1 MKRRKQNISLKK
13 AFLVPLTED
22 DSDQK
27 KLVTTRSSFYE
38 GKRVLVTGSGFV
50 GSQLVEKLAK
60 EKDITIKIV
69 SKAGPSEF
77 IQRLKKMYSVE
88 FVKGDLTDL
97 QTCLYVTKEIE
108 YIFHTAGVVRNAL
121 YNLSHPGTMLSR
133 NLLINTNMLEAARLS
148 TVERY
153 QFVSSAA
160 GYPVNAPV
168 PYKEESFFNGEIE
181 PSKSSYGWSKRIGE
195 MLAYSYFKEFGMKIS
210 IVRPFSTYGPFGNF
224 ERERSN
230 AIAFLIRNA
239 VNKINPFVIW
249 GDGSERRAYI
259 FISDL
264 INGMLNAMEKMS
276 TPDPINLGSDEEISI
291 GELSMLIL
299 KLSNFEDAK
308 IVYDKSKPKGQ
319 SRLSAN
325 TQKAMKL
332 TGFVPQIKLKEGL
345 KNTIEWY
352 RIETLRN

>member
-1 MKRRKQNISLKK
+1 VVI
-13 AFLVPLTED
+13 
-22 DSDQK
+22 
-27 KLVTTRSSFYE
+27 TRSPFYK

-50 GSQLVEKLAK
+50 GSHLVEKLAK
-60 EKDITIKIV
+60 EKDISIKIV

-77 IQRLKKMYSVE
+77 IQRLKKAYSIE

-97 QTCLYVTKEIE
+97 QTCLNVTKEVE
-108 YIFHTAGVVRNAL
+108 CVFHTAGLVRNAL

-133 NLLINTNMLEAARLS
+133 NLLVNTNMLEAARLS
-148 TVERY
+148 SVERY

-168 PYKEESFFNGEIE
+168 PYKEESFFDGDIE

-195 MLAYSYFKEFGMKIS
+195 MLAFSYFKEFGMKIS
-210 IVRPFSTYGPFGNF
+210 IVRPFSTYGPFASF
-224 ERERSN
+224 EPDRSN

-239 VNKINPFVIW
+239 VNKINPFIIW
-249 GDGSERRAYI
+249 GDGSERRTYI
-259 FISDL
+259 YISDL

-291 GELSMLIL
+291 GELSLLIL
-299 KLSNFEDAK
+299 KLSNFENAE
-308 IVYDKSKPKGQ
+308 IVYDKSKPRGQ
-319 SRLSAN
+319 SRISPN
-325 TQKAMKL
+325 TQRAVKL

-352 RIETLRN
+352 SRETLRN

>member
-1 MKRRKQNISLKK
+1 VI
-13 AFLVPLTED
+13 
-22 DSDQK
+22 
-27 KLVTTRSSFYE
+27 TRSPFYKC
-38 GKRVLVTGSGFV
+38 KRVLVTGSGFV
-50 GSQLVEKLAK
+50 GSHLVEKLAK
-60 EKDITIKIV
+60 EKDISIKIV

-77 IQRLKKMYSVE
+77 IQRLKKAYSIE

-97 QTCLYVTKEIE
+97 QTCLNVTKEVE
-108 YIFHTAGVVRNAL
+108 CVFHTAGLVRNAL

-133 NLLINTNMLEAARLS
+133 NLLVNTNMLEAARLS
-148 TVERY
+148 SVERY

-168 PYKEESFFNGEIE
+168 PYKEESFFDGDIE

-195 MLAYSYFKEFGMKIS
+195 MLAFSYFKEFGMKIS
-210 IVRPFSTYGPFGNF
+210 IVRPFSTYGPFASF
-224 ERERSN
+224 EPDRSN

-239 VNKINPFVIW
+239 VNKINPFIIW
-249 GDGSERRAYI
+249 GDGSERRTYI
-259 FISDL
+259 YISDL

-291 GELSMLIL
+291 GELSLLIL
-299 KLSNFEDAK
+299 KLSNFENAE
-308 IVYDKSKPKGQ
+308 IVYDKSKPRGQ
-319 SRLSAN
+319 SRISPN
-325 TQKAMKL
+325 TQRAVKL

-352 RIETLRN
+352 SRETLRN

>member
-1 MKRRKQNISLKK
+1 
-13 AFLVPLTED
+13 
-22 DSDQK
+22 
-27 KLVTTRSSFYE
+27 
-38 GKRVLVTGSGFV
+38 VLVTGSGFI

-69 SKAGPSEF
+69 SKAEPSEF
-77 IQRLKKMYSVE
+77 IQRLKKAHSIE
-88 FVKGDLTDL
+88 FVRGDLTDL
-97 QTCLYVTKEIE
+97 QTCLHVTKEVE
-108 YIFHTAGVVRNAL
+108 YVFHTAGVVRNAP

-148 TVERY
+148 SVVRY

-160 GYPVNAPV
+160 GYPQYAPV
-168 PYKEESFFNGEIE
+168 PYKEESFFAGDID
-181 PSKSSYGWSKRIGE
+181 PSKSPYGWSKRIGE
-195 MLAYSYFKEFGMKIS
+195 LLAFSYFKEFGMKIS
-210 IVRPFSTYGPFGNF
+210 IVRPFNIYGPFGNF
-224 ERERSN
+224 EPDRSN

-239 VNKINPFVIW
+239 VNKINPFIIW

-299 KLSNFEDAK
+299 KLSNFEHAK
-308 IVYDKSKPKGQ
+308 VVYDKSKPKGQ
-319 SRLSAN
+319 SRISAN
-325 TQKAMKL
+325 TQKAVKL
-332 TGFVPQIKLKEGL
+332 IGFVPQIKLREGL

-352 RIETLRN
+352 RTEILRN